1 MPFITEEIFCSL
13 QTYGVQEGEKLEE
26 TIMLSQWPEYSA
38 EWDFAEEEA
47 AIERIKEMV
56 KGIRNVRTE
65 MDVPPSRKAKLYITS
80 EDAAVRDIFEANKEV
95 YVNLA
100 FTSEISVQQGKDG
113 IGDDA
118 VSVVIPGA
126 VVYLPLEDLVDF
138 EKEKERLN
146 KEKEK
151 LTKELARSR
160 GMLSNEKFLSNAKP
174 EKVQEEKEK
183 LAKYEQMMEQVEQR
197 LASFS

>member
-1 MPFITEEIFCSL
+1 MNGRIGYKSPRESGDWNF
-13 QTYGVQEGEKLEE
+13 
-26 TIMLSQWPEYSA
+26 P
-38 EWDFAEEEA
+38 EEEA
-47 AIERIKEMV
+47 AIEHCKDLV

-65 MDVPPSRKAKLYITS
+65 MDVPPSRKAKLFITS
-80 EDAAVRDIFEANKEV
+80 EDAALCKSFEENKEV

-100 FTSEISVQQGKDG
+100 SASEIVVQTGKEG
-113 IGDDA
+113 ISEDA

-138 EKEKERLN
+138 EKERERLT

-151 LTKELARSR
+151 LEKELARSR

-174 EKVQEEKEK
+174 EKVQEEKDK
-183 LAKYEQMMEQVEQR
+183 LAKYEQMMAEVEAR
-197 LASFS
+197 LAQMK